1 MTGRP
6 TLRLN
11 KPSRRF
17 AKPEKAAKR
26 STTAELLAQLAGHY
40 PRLFDPD
47 GPLPLALGIHNAMHL
62 DCGMSKTQVRRA
74 LRVWTLTLNYLSAL
88 AKGGPRYGIDG
99 KPCGEI
105 TEQEQASAAERLA
118 EVDADQASG

>member
-1 MTGRP
+1 MSGRP

-17 AKPEKAAKR
+17 ARPEQAKR
-26 STTAELLAQLAGHY
+26 PTVAELLAQLAVHY
-40 PRLFDPD
+40 PALFRPD
-47 GPLPLALGIHNAMHL
+47 NPLPLAVGIHNAMHL

-74 LRVWTLTLNYLSAL
+74 LRAWTSTPKYLAAL
-88 AKGGPRYGIDG
+88 ASAGGPRYGIDG

-105 TEQEQASAAERLA
+105 TEQEQASAVERLA